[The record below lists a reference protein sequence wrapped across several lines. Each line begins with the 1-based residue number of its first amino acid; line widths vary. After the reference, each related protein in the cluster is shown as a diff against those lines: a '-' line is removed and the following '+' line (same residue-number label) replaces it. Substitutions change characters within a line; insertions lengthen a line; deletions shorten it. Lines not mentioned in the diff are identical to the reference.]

1 MDTEHPRSVKIGYA
15 FAMVIAGIIG
25 AIPVILLAVLACH
38 FIPAYRDYLQW
49 SYTGWRLAFIPFGIA
64 GLAYGYLS
72 DRD

>member
-1 MDTEHPRSVKIGYA
+1 MDTEPPRSVKIGYA

-64 GLAYGYLS
+64 GLAYGYVS

>member
-15 FAMVIAGIIG
+15 FAMLIAGIIG
-25 AIPVILLAVLACH
+25 AIPFILLAVLACH

-64 GLAYGYLS
+64 GLAYGYVS

>member
-15 FAMVIAGIIG
+15 FAMLIAGIIG
-25 AIPVILLAVLACH
+25 AIPFILLAVLVCH

-64 GLAYGYLS
+64 GLAYGYVS

>member
-25 AIPVILLAVLACH
+25 ARPVILLAVLACH

-64 GLAYGYLS
+64 GLAYGYVS